1 VHFLKV
7 DIGRNAF
14 IIASLV
20 TEDTVS
26 PDDEDSSIRGRIDR
40 FFDTRAKEQQDL
52 ISTALGGEVTE
63 EKISKKPPP
72 KLAQTK
78 PSKKIH
84 KVKESKKPS
93 ELAKPKTPE
102 VEISPIARSFVRL
115 TTDYPPI
122 TLGIMTVIMLFML
135 IGIGKTNI
143 NGAMEVYLPKGSVE
157 EKLLLEVREDWSTD
171 IIVIYVETDNVYDLS
186 NKANITNRQVL
197 LEMDYIERTVD
208 YQGQTEVGGA
218 GIVPSDGGIVD
229 NVVWSFSV
237 STLIKEL
244 HSTNS
249 RVYDAIIENSNEWAA
264 AETSGGTSSFAEIV
278 AQAAQVA
285 KDSAVESGQLNHY
298 EIPSQSDIDDIVQ
311 DLPPSVLEKVMRDT
325 NGDGIWDTAVILF
338 GITSD
343 VPPPEIIDEI
353 DRVMNNRGE
362 GLGRPEGQVYSRMM
376 LTGPVPVTQ
385 AITERSFSEFWRVF
399 PIGVV
404 LCSIAIFLIQKKI
417 RAVLISGVPTLYSI
431 FITYGIIGWCQIEAT
446 PTIIALGPILMA
458 LGVAYGLHLSNRFT
472 EEEGPNAQIKM
483 MKALST
489 TGRAIALS
497 AMTTMIGFGSLM
509 YTNLGPVFTVGLSL
523 TLGIF
528 VCLLCTFIM
537 SPALAVLTDYNYK
550 RKEGEWH
557 RLAQVV
563 TEHNKPVL
571 AVLLAITLISVGVL
585 PLLQTNID
593 YLDMVPDDEPTLEG
607 IIKYSTEFNAG
618 AFGMMIA
625 RGDFQNNYDEIED
638 DAVDHLDQVDLLV
651 AGSEDGNREGL
662 NDVEDVTAI
671 SLTEVMKAVKFS
683 SNQSTTL
690 DNILNLLGLEEGIER
705 SFWEIL
711 HEEEV
716 AYSSIPTVGRDFQ
729 KFLLNVFYDSITPEA
744 ISMIM
749 DCPIEGGFFKCK
761 FSKTLIY
768 VDMPLKDI
776 KGMESAVIGVNE
788 VRNGHEYAPVQISEL
803 TGVAAIGTS
812 VNAQLIS
819 SQINTLVICI
829 VLVFFVLTLTFGR
842 NWKLGLITT
851 LPVVWVVSLEPL
863 TFVALGQPLSLVTV
877 MIGSIV
883 IGVGID
889 FSIHITQRVM
899 ERGVNLPS
907 VYNATAKTAQTLAEA
922 TVVTLVGLSAAFAI
936 NISAL
941 WWFVFIIVVL
951 LIASMISAMFLL
963 PALYAQVIKSGGT
976 LS

>member
-1 VHFLKV
+1 V
-7 DIGRNAF
+7 
-14 IIASLV
+14 S
-20 TEDTVS
+20 EDDKNS
-26 PDDEDSSIRGRIDR
+26 GLRGRIDR
-40 FFDTRAKEQQDL
+40 FFDRRAEVQQEL
-52 ISTALGGEVTE
+52 ISKALGGEGLENTS
-63 EKISKKPPP
+63 KIVSSKEPS
-72 KLAQTK
+72 KLATPVASQ
-78 PSKKIH
+78 KIH
-84 KVKESKKPS
+84 KVKKSNNSSK
-93 ELAKPKTPE
+93 LAGTSTTDR
-102 VEISPIARSFVRL
+102 EISPIARSFVHL

-157 EKLLLEVREDWSTD
+157 EALLLEVREDWSTD
-171 IIVIYVETDNVYDLS
+171 IIVIYVETDNAYDVS
-186 NKANITNRQVL
+186 SKANITSRQVL
-197 LEMDYIERTVD
+197 LEMDHIERTVD
-208 YQGQTEVGGA
+208 PIGQEEQGGA
-218 GIVPSDGGIVD
+218 GLVPSDGGVQD

-249 RVYDAIIENSNEWAA
+249 RVYDAIIENSGDW
-264 AETSGGTSSFAEIV
+264 SDSSSDGATVAFAELIEQG
-278 AQAAQVA
+278 ALVA
-285 KDSAVESGQLNHY
+285 KESAVEAGTLNHY
-298 EIPSQSDIDDIVQ
+298 EIPSQSDIDEIVK
-311 DLPPSVLEKVMRDT
+311 DLPPAVLEKVLRDT

-338 GITSD
+338 GVTSD
-343 VPPPEIIDEI
+343 VSPPEIIDKVNE
-353 DRVMNNRGE
+353 VMINRGE
-362 GLGRPEGQVYSRMM
+362 DMGRPDGQTYSRMM

-417 RAVLISGVPTLYSI
+417 RAVLIAGVPTLYSI
-431 FITYGIIGWCQIEAT
+431 FITYGFIGWSGIEAT

-472 EEEGPNAQIKM
+472 EEEGENAQIKM

-497 AMTTMIGFGSLM
+497 ALTTMIGFGSLM

-523 TLGIF
+523 TIGIF
-528 VCLLCTFIM
+528 VCLVCTFVM
-537 SPALAVLTDYNYK
+537 SPAIAVLTNYNYK
-550 RKEGEWH
+550 REEGEWH
-557 RLAQVV
+557 KLAKVV

-571 AVLLAITLISVGVL
+571 AVLLVVTLLSVGVL
-585 PLLQTNID
+585 PLLETNID
-593 YLDMVPDDEPTLEG
+593 YLDMVPDDEPTLIG
-607 IIKYSTEFNAG
+607 IVKYSTEFNAG

-625 RGDFQNNYDEIED
+625 RGDFQNGYDEVTN

-651 AGSEDGNREGL
+651 AGTKDGNRDGL
-662 NDVEDVTAI
+662 NDVPDVTAI

-683 SNQSTTL
+683 TNQSSTL
-690 DNILNLLGLEEGIER
+690 DSTLDLFGIDDGIER

-711 HEEEV
+711 HEDQV
-716 AYSSIPTVGRDFQ
+716 ANNQIVGRDLQ
-729 KFLLNVFYDSITPEA
+729 KFILNVFYDSITPEA
-744 ISMIM
+744 LSMIM
-749 DCPIEGGFFKCK
+749 DCSPDTSGSVECK

-776 KGMESAVIGVNE
+776 KGMETAVIGVNAI
-788 VRNGHEYAPVQISEL
+788 RNEHAYAPVKMSEL

-819 SQINTLVICI
+819 SQINTLVICL
-829 VLVFFVLTLTFGR
+829 VLVFGILTLTFGR

-851 LPVVWVVSLEPL
+851 IPVIWVVSLEPL
-863 TFVALGQPLSLVTV
+863 TFVLLGQPLSLVTV

-889 FSIHITQRVM
+889 FSIHITQRVIEGGM
-899 ERGVNLPS
+899 NMPS
-907 VYNATAKTAQTLAEA
+907 VYNAIARTAQTLFEA
-922 TVVTLVGLSAAFAI
+922 TLVTLVGLTSAFAI
-936 NISAL
+936 KISAL

-963 PALYAQVIKSGGT
+963 PALYSQIFKSGGT
-976 LS
+976 LE

>member
-1 VHFLKV
+1 L
-7 DIGRNAF
+7 
-14 IIASLV
+14 
-20 TEDTVS
+20 
-26 PDDEDSSIRGRIDR
+26 
-40 FFDTRAKEQQDL
+40 
-52 ISTALGGEVTE
+52 
-63 EKISKKPPP
+63 
-72 KLAQTK
+72 
-78 PSKKIH
+78 
-84 KVKESKKPS
+84 
-93 ELAKPKTPE
+93 
-102 VEISPIARSFVRL
+102 
-115 TTDYPPI
+115 
-122 TLGIMTVIMLFML
+122 
-135 IGIGKTNI
+135 
-143 NGAMEVYLPKGSVE
+143 
-157 EKLLLEVREDWSTD
+157 
-171 IIVIYVETDNVYDLS
+171 
-186 NKANITNRQVL
+186 
-197 LEMDYIERTVD
+197 
-208 YQGQTEVGGA
+208 
-218 GIVPSDGGIVD
+218 
-229 NVVWSFSV
+229 
-237 STLIKEL
+237 
-244 HSTNS
+244 
-249 RVYDAIIENSNEWAA
+249 
-264 AETSGGTSSFAEIV
+264 AEIL

-311 DLPPSVLEKVMRDT
+311 DLPPSVLEKVIRDT

-343 VPPPEIIDEI
+343 VPPPEIIDEV
-353 DRVMNNRGE
+353 DRVMNSRGE
-362 GLGRPEGQVYSRMM
+362 GLGRPDGQVYSRMM

-404 LCSIAIFLIQKKI
+404 LCSIAIFLIQKRI

-431 FITYGIIGWCQIEAT
+431 FITYGIIGWGQIEAT

-489 TGRAIALS
+489 TGRAIVLS

-550 RKEGEWH
+550 KEEGEWH

-625 RGDFQNNYDEIED
+625 RGDFQNNFDEIED

-651 AGSEDGNREGL
+651 AGAEDGNREGL

-690 DNILNLLGLEEGIER
+690 DNLLDLLGLEEGIER
-705 SFWEIL
+705 SFWEVL
-711 HEEEV
+711 HEEEI

-749 DCPIEGGFFKCK
+749 DCPIEDGMFKCK

-776 KGMESAVIGVNE
+776 RGMETAVIGVNE
-788 VRNGHEYAPVQISEL
+788 VRNGHEYAPVQISPL

-842 NWKLGLITT
+842 NWKIGLLTT

-922 TVVTLVGLSAAFAI
+922 TAVTLVGLTSAFAI

>member
-1 VHFLKV
+1 MNYLLSP
-7 DIGRNAF
+7 
-14 IIASLV
+14 SLV
-20 TEDTVS
+20 SYSDIVSEDDKNS
-26 PDDEDSSIRGRIDR
+26 GLRGRIDR
-40 FFDTRAKEQQDL
+40 FFDRRAEVQQEL
-52 ISTALGGEVTE
+52 ISKALGGEVLENTS
-63 EKISKKPPP
+63 KIVSSKEPS
-72 KLAQTK
+72 KLATPVASQ
-78 PSKKIH
+78 KIH
-84 KVKESKKPS
+84 KVKKSNNSSK
-93 ELAKPKTPE
+93 LAGTSTTDR
-102 VEISPIARSFVRL
+102 EISPIARSFVHL

-157 EKLLLEVREDWSTD
+157 EALLLEVREDWSTD
-171 IIVIYVETDNVYDLS
+171 IIVIYVETDNAYDVS
-186 NKANITNRQVL
+186 SKANITSRQVL
-197 LEMDYIERTVD
+197 LEMDHIERTVD
-208 YQGQTEVGGA
+208 PIGQEEQGGA
-218 GIVPSDGGIVD
+218 GLVPSDGGVQD

-249 RVYDAIIENSNEWAA
+249 RVYDAIIENSGDW
-264 AETSGGTSSFAEIV
+264 SDSSSDGATVAFAELIEQG
-278 AQAAQVA
+278 ALVA
-285 KDSAVESGQLNHY
+285 KESAVEAGTLNHY
-298 EIPSQSDIDDIVQ
+298 EIPSQSDIDEIVK
-311 DLPPSVLEKVMRDT
+311 DLPPAVLEKVLRDT

-338 GITSD
+338 GVTSD
-343 VPPPEIIDEI
+343 VSPPEIIDKVNE
-353 DRVMNNRGE
+353 VMINRGE
-362 GLGRPEGQVYSRMM
+362 DMGRPDGQTYSRMM

-417 RAVLISGVPTLYSI
+417 RAVLIAGVPTLYSI
-431 FITYGIIGWCQIEAT
+431 FITYGFIGWSGIEAT

-472 EEEGPNAQIKM
+472 EEEGENAQIKM

-497 AMTTMIGFGSLM
+497 ALTTMIGFGSLM

-523 TLGIF
+523 TIGIF
-528 VCLLCTFIM
+528 VCLVCTFVM
-537 SPALAVLTDYNYK
+537 SPAIAVLTNYNYK
-550 RKEGEWH
+550 REEGEWH
-557 RLAQVV
+557 KLAKVV

-571 AVLLAITLISVGVL
+571 AVLLVVTLLSVGVL
-585 PLLQTNID
+585 PLLETNID
-593 YLDMVPDDEPTLEG
+593 YLDMVPDDEPTLIG
-607 IIKYSTEFNAG
+607 IVKYSTEFNAG

-625 RGDFQNNYDEIED
+625 RGDFQNGYDEVTN

-651 AGSEDGNREGL
+651 AGTKDGNRDGL
-662 NDVEDVTAI
+662 NDVPDVTAI

-683 SNQSTTL
+683 TNQSSTL
-690 DNILNLLGLEEGIER
+690 DSTLDLFGIDDGIER

-711 HEEEV
+711 HEDQV
-716 AYSSIPTVGRDFQ
+716 ANNQIVGRDLQ
-729 KFLLNVFYDSITPEA
+729 KFILNVFYDSITPEA
-744 ISMIM
+744 LSMIM
-749 DCPIEGGFFKCK
+749 DCSPDTSGSVECK

-776 KGMESAVIGVNE
+776 KGMETAVIGVNAI
-788 VRNGHEYAPVQISEL
+788 RNEHAYAPVKMSEL

-819 SQINTLVICI
+819 SQINTLVICL
-829 VLVFFVLTLTFGR
+829 VLVFGILTLTFGR

-851 LPVVWVVSLEPL
+851 IPVIWVVSLEPL
-863 TFVALGQPLSLVTV
+863 TFVLLGQPLSLVTV

-889 FSIHITQRVM
+889 FSIHITQRVIEGGM
-899 ERGVNLPS
+899 NMPS
-907 VYNATAKTAQTLAEA
+907 VYNAIARTAQTLFEA
-922 TVVTLVGLSAAFAI
+922 TLVTLVGLTSAFAI
-936 NISAL
+936 KISAL

-963 PALYAQVIKSGGT
+963 PALYSQIFKSGGT
-976 LS
+976 LE

>member
-1 VHFLKV
+1 M
-7 DIGRNAF
+7 
-14 IIASLV
+14 S
-20 TEDTVS
+20 
-26 PDDEDSSIRGRIDR
+26 DEKKDSGFRSRIDS
-40 FFDTRAKEQQDL
+40 FFDKQAKEQQNLLQGKIGDKQ
-52 ISTALGGEVTE
+52 ILGSWGD
-63 EKISKKPPP
+63 SKDN
-72 KLAQTK
+72 TK
-78 PSKKIH
+78 SLSKAKAH
-84 KVKESKKPS
+84 KVKESKRKLS
-93 ELAKPKTPE
+93 KSDAKD
-102 VEISPIARSFVRL
+102 VEISPLARNFVRV
-115 TTDYPPI
+115 TTDYPPLTI
-122 TLGIMTVIMLFML
+122 GIMTAITLFML
-135 IGIGKTNI
+135 IGIGKMNI

-157 EKLLLEVREDWSTD
+157 EELLLEVREDYSTD
-171 IIVIYVETDNVYDLS
+171 IIVIYVETDNAYDIS
-186 NKANITNRQVL
+186 SSANITNRQVL
-197 LEMDYIERTVD
+197 LELDYIERTVD
-208 YQGQTEVGGA
+208 ENGQTEKGGA
-218 GIVPSDGGIVD
+218 GVVPSDGGLTD
-229 NVVWSFSV
+229 NVVWSFSI

-249 RVYDAIIENSNEWAA
+249 RVYDAIIENSAEWSEAN
-264 AETSGGTSSFAEIV
+264 SDGGTSSGAELLGQL
-278 AQAAQVA
+278 AQLA

-298 EIPSQSDIDDIVQ
+298 EIPSQSDIDSIVD
-311 DLPPSVLEKVMRDT
+311 DLPPAVVEKVMRDT
-325 NGDGIWDTAVILF
+325 NDDGIWDTAVILF

-343 VPPPEIIDEI
+343 VPPPIIIDE
-353 DRVMNNRGE
+353 VAFAMENRGR
-362 GLGRPEGQVYSRMM
+362 GLHEENGNRPNGETYSRMM

-404 LCSIAIFLIQKKI
+404 MCGVAMFLIQKKI
-417 RAVLISGVPTLYSI
+417 RAVMIAGIPTLYSI
-431 FITYGIIGWCQIEAT
+431 FITYGIIGWGGLEAT

-472 EEEGPNAQIKM
+472 EEEGPTAQIRM
-483 MKALST
+483 MKAMST

-523 TLGIF
+523 TLGIL

-537 SPALAVLTDYNYK
+537 SPAIAVLTNYDHK
-550 RKEGEWH
+550 KVEGEWH
-557 RLAQVV
+557 RLAKTV
-563 TEHNKPVL
+563 TERNKPVL
-571 AVLLAITLISVGVL
+571 AILATATLLSIGLL
-585 PLLQTNID
+585 PLLETNID
-593 YLDMVPDDEPTLEG
+593 YLDMVPDDEPTLIG
-607 IIKYSTEFNAG
+607 IVKYSTEFNAG

-625 RGDFQNNYDEIED
+625 RGDFQNDYDESAD

-651 AGSEDGNREGL
+651 AGSDDGVREGL
-662 NDVEDVTAI
+662 NDVPDVTAI

-683 SNQSTTL
+683 TNQSSTL
-690 DNILNLLGLEEGIER
+690 DNILDIFLLEEGIER
-705 SFWEIL
+705 SFWDVL
-711 HEEEV
+711 HEEEI
-716 AYSSIPTVGRDFQ
+716 AYSSIPGVGRDFQ

-744 ISMIM
+744 KSMIM
-749 DCPIEGGFFKCK
+749 DCSPDNTGQVDCK
-761 FSKTLIY
+761 YSKTLIY

-776 KGMESAVIGVNE
+776 KGMEIAVIGVNE
-788 VRNGHEYAPVQISEL
+788 VRDDHEYAPVKISPL

-819 SQINTLVICI
+819 SQITTLVICI

-851 LPVVWVVSLEPL
+851 LPVVWVISLEPL

-889 FSIHITQRVM
+889 FSIHITQRVIENGM
-899 ERGVNLPS
+899 NMPS
-907 VYNATAKTAQTLAEA
+907 VYNAIAKTAQTLAEA
-922 TVVTLVGLSAAFAI
+922 TLVTLVGLTAAFAI
-936 NISAL
+936 KISAL

-963 PALYAQVIKSGGT
+963 PALYSLIIKSGGT

>member
-1 VHFLKV
+1 MNYLLSP
-7 DIGRNAF
+7 
-14 IIASLV
+14 SLV
-20 TEDTVS
+20 SYSDIVSEDDKNS
-26 PDDEDSSIRGRIDR
+26 GLRGRIDR
-40 FFDTRAKEQQDL
+40 FFDRRAEVQQEL
-52 ISTALGGEVTE
+52 ISKALGGEVLENTS
-63 EKISKKPPP
+63 KIVSSKEPS
-72 KLAQTK
+72 KLATPVASQ
-78 PSKKIH
+78 KIH
-84 KVKESKKPS
+84 KVKKSNNSSK
-93 ELAKPKTPE
+93 LAGTSTTDR
-102 VEISPIARSFVRL
+102 EISPIARSFVHL

-157 EKLLLEVREDWSTD
+157 EALLLEVREDWSTD
-171 IIVIYVETDNVYDLS
+171 IIVIYVETDNAYDVS
-186 NKANITNRQVL
+186 SKANITSRQVL
-197 LEMDYIERTVD
+197 LEMDHIERTVD
-208 YQGQTEVGGA
+208 PIGQEEQGGA
-218 GIVPSDGGIVD
+218 GLVPSDGGVQD

-249 RVYDAIIENSNEWAA
+249 RVYDAIIENSGDW
-264 AETSGGTSSFAEIV
+264 SDSSSDGATVAFAELIEQG
-278 AQAAQVA
+278 ALVA
-285 KDSAVESGQLNHY
+285 KESAVEAGTLNHY
-298 EIPSQSDIDDIVQ
+298 EIPSQSDIDEIVQ
-311 DLPPSVLEKVMRDT
+311 DLPPAVLEKVLRDT

-338 GITSD
+338 GVTSD
-343 VPPPEIIDEI
+343 VSPPEIIDKVNE
-353 DRVMNNRGE
+353 VMINRGE
-362 GLGRPEGQVYSRMM
+362 DMGRPDGQTYSRMM

-417 RAVLISGVPTLYSI
+417 RAVLIAGVPTLYSI
-431 FITYGIIGWCQIEAT
+431 FITYGFIGWSGIEAT

-472 EEEGPNAQIKM
+472 EEEGENAQIKM

-497 AMTTMIGFGSLM
+497 ALTTMIGFGSLM

-523 TLGIF
+523 TIGIF
-528 VCLLCTFIM
+528 VCLVCTFVM
-537 SPALAVLTDYNYK
+537 SPAIAVLTNYNYK
-550 RKEGEWH
+550 REEGEWH
-557 RLAQVV
+557 KLAKVV

-571 AVLLAITLISVGVL
+571 AVLLVVTLLSVGVL
-585 PLLQTNID
+585 PLLETNID
-593 YLDMVPDDEPTLEG
+593 YLDMVPDDEPTLIG
-607 IIKYSTEFNAG
+607 IVKYSTEFNAG

-625 RGDFQNNYDEIED
+625 RGDFQNGYDEVTN

-651 AGSEDGNREGL
+651 AGTKDGNRDGL
-662 NDVEDVTAI
+662 NDVPDVTAI

-683 SNQSTTL
+683 TNQSSTL
-690 DNILNLLGLEEGIER
+690 DSTLDLFGIDDGIER

-711 HEEEV
+711 HEDQV
-716 AYSSIPTVGRDFQ
+716 ANNQIVGRDLQ
-729 KFLLNVFYDSITPEA
+729 KFILNVFYDSITPEA
-744 ISMIM
+744 LSMIM
-749 DCPIEGGFFKCK
+749 DCSPDTSGSVECK

-776 KGMESAVIGVNE
+776 KGMETAVIGVNAI
-788 VRNGHEYAPVQISEL
+788 RNEHAYAPVKMSEL

-819 SQINTLVICI
+819 SQINTLVICL
-829 VLVFFVLTLTFGR
+829 VLVFGILTLTFGR

-851 LPVVWVVSLEPL
+851 IPVIWVVSLEPL
-863 TFVALGQPLSLVTV
+863 TFVLLGQPLSLVTV

-889 FSIHITQRVM
+889 FSIHITQRVIEGGM
-899 ERGVNLPS
+899 NMPS
-907 VYNATAKTAQTLAEA
+907 VYNAIARTAQTLFEA
-922 TVVTLVGLSAAFAI
+922 TLVTLVGLTSAFAI
-936 NISAL
+936 KISAL

-963 PALYAQVIKSGGT
+963 PALYSQIFKSGGT
-976 LS
+976 LE

>member
-1 VHFLKV
+1 MSGDKK
-7 DIGRNAF
+7 
-14 IIASLV
+14 
-20 TEDTVS
+20 
-26 PDDEDSSIRGRIDR
+26 DSGFRGRIDR
-40 FFDTRAKEQQDL
+40 FFDKQAKEQQNL
-52 ISTALGGEVTE
+52 LQGKIGGTSIRDSWEDV
-63 EKISKKPPP
+63 KSKVGGKKSSKPIP
-72 KLAQTK
+72 KA
-78 PSKKIH
+78 H
-84 KVKESKKPS
+84 KVKESKTYLSKS
-93 ELAKPKTPE
+93 KAKE
-102 VEISPIARSFVRL
+102 VDISPLARSFVRV

-122 TLGIMTVIMLFML
+122 TVGIMTAITLFML
-135 IGIGKTNI
+135 MGIGKMNI

-157 EKLLLEVREDWSTD
+157 EELLLEVREDYSTD
-171 IIVIYVETDNVYDLS
+171 IIVIYVETDNAYDVS
-186 NKANITNRQVL
+186 SSANITNRQVL
-197 LEMDYIERTVD
+197 LELDYIERTVD
-208 YQGQTEVGGA
+208 EIGQIESGGA
-218 GIVPSDGGIVD
+218 GVVPSDGGLID
-229 NVVWSFSV
+229 NVVWSFSI

-249 RVYDAIIENSNEWAA
+249 RVYDAIIKNSDEWAA
-264 AETSGGTSSFAEIV
+264 SETDGATASLAEVIGQT
-278 AQAAQVA
+278 AQVA
-285 KDSAVESGQLNHY
+285 KDSAVQSGQLNHY
-298 EIPSQSDIDDIVQ
+298 EIPSQSNIDDIVQ
-311 DLPPSVLEKVMRDT
+311 DLPPAVVEKVLRDT

-343 VPPPEIIDEI
+343 VPPPLIIDEVDI
-353 DRVMNNRGE
+353 AMKTRGIGLNEENGNRPNGE
-362 GLGRPEGQVYSRMM
+362 TYSRMM

-404 LCSIAIFLIQKKI
+404 MCGVAMFLIQKKI
-417 RAVLISGVPTLYSI
+417 RAVMIAGIPTLYSI
-431 FITYGIIGWCQIEAT
+431 FITYGIIGWGGLEAT

-472 EEEGPNAQIKM
+472 EEEGPTAQIRM
-483 MKALST
+483 MKAMST

-537 SPALAVLTDYNYK
+537 SPAIAVWTNYDHK
-550 RKEGEWH
+550 KVEGEWH
-557 RLAQVV
+557 GLAKLV
-563 TEHNKPVL
+563 TERNKPVL
-571 AVLLAITLISVGVL
+571 AILATVTLLSIGVL

-593 YLDMVPDDEPTLEG
+593 YLDMVPDDEPTLIG
-607 IIKYSTEFNAG
+607 IVKYSKEFNAG

-651 AGSEDGNREGL
+651 AGTDDGNREGL
-662 NDVEDVTAI
+662 NDVTDVTAI

-690 DNILNLLGLEEGIER
+690 DNIFDLIGLEEGIER
-705 SFWEIL
+705 SFWEVL
-711 HEEEV
+711 HEEEI
-716 AYSSIPTVGRDFQ
+716 ADSSIPTIGRDFQ

-744 ISMIM
+744 LSMIM
-749 DCPIEGGFFKCK
+749 DCSPDDSAQVSCK

-776 KGMESAVIGVNE
+776 KGMETAVVGVNE
-788 VRNGHEYAPVQISEL
+788 VRDNHEYAPIKISAL

-819 SQINTLVICI
+819 SQITTLVICI

-851 LPVVWVVSLEPL
+851 LPVIWVISLEPL

-889 FSIHITQRVM
+889 FSIHITQRVIEGGINM
-899 ERGVNLPS
+899 PS
-907 VYNATAKTAQTLAEA
+907 VYNAIARTAQTLAEA
-922 TVVTLVGLSAAFAI
+922 TLVTLVGLTAAFAI
-936 NISAL
+936 KISAL

-963 PALYAQVIKSGGT
+963 PALYSLVIKSGGT

>member
-1 VHFLKV
+1 
-7 DIGRNAF
+7 
-14 IIASLV
+14 
-20 TEDTVS
+20 VS
-26 PDDEDSSIRGRIDR
+26 PDDEDSGIRGRIDR
-40 FFDTRAKEQQDL
+40 FFDKRAKEQQDL
-52 ISTALGGEVTE
+52 ISSALGGEIVE
-63 EKISKKPPP
+63 EKVTKPS

-78 PSKKIH
+78 ESKKIH
-84 KVKESKKPS
+84 KVKTSKKAP
-93 ELAKPKTPE
+93 EEIKKEVVE

-122 TLGIMTVIMLFML
+122 TIGIMTAIMLLML

-157 EKLLLEVREDWSTD
+157 EELLLEVREDWSTD
-171 IIVIYVETDNVYDLS
+171 IIVIYVETENVYDMS
-186 NKANITNRQVL
+186 NKANITSRQVL

-208 YQGQTEVGGA
+208 PQGQTEEGGA
-218 GIVPSDGGIVD
+218 GIVPSDGGVYD
-229 NVVWSFSV
+229 NVVWSFSI

-249 RVYDAIIENSNEWAA
+249 RVYDALITNSDEWAA
-264 AETSGGTSSFAEIV
+264 ASSDGATAGIAELLG
-278 AQAAQVA
+278 QAAQIA

-311 DLPPSVLEKVMRDT
+311 DLPSAVLEKVIRDT

-343 VPPPEIIDEI
+343 VPPPIIIDEVDFAMN
-353 DRVMNNRGE
+353 DRGN
-362 GLGRPEGQVYSRMM
+362 GLARPEGQTYSRMM

-404 LCSIAIFLIQKKI
+404 LCSIAIFLIQRRI

-431 FITYGIIGWCQIEAT
+431 FITYGFIGWFQIEAT

-472 EEEGPNAQIKM
+472 EEEGENAQIKM

-528 VCLLCTFIM
+528 ICLLCTFIM
-537 SPALAVLTDYNYK
+537 SPAIAVLTEYNY
-550 RKEGEWH
+550 RKEEGEWH
-557 RLAQVV
+557 QLAQTV
-563 TEHNKPVL
+563 TEHNKPIL
-571 AVLLAITLISVGVL
+571 AILLATTLLSVGVL

-607 IIKYSTEFNAG
+607 IVKYSTEFNAG

-625 RGDFQNNYDEIED
+625 RGDFQNNYDELTE

-671 SLTEVMKAVKFS
+671 SLTEVMKAVRFS
-683 SNQSTTL
+683 SNQSAIL
-690 DNILNLLGLEEGIER
+690 DEILNLAGQEDGLER
-705 SFWEIL
+705 SFWELL
-711 HEEEV
+711 HEEQI
-716 AYSSIPTVGRDFQ
+716 ADNILVGRDAQ
-729 KFLLNVFYDSITPEA
+729 KFILNVFYDSITPEA

-749 DCPIEGGFFKCK
+749 DCSPDEAGSVECK
-761 FSKTLIY
+761 YSKTLIY

-776 KGMESAVIGVNE
+776 KGMEAAVIGVNE
-788 VRNGHEYAPVQISEL
+788 IRNEHEYAPVKMSEL

-829 VLVFFVLTLTFGR
+829 VLVFFVLSLTFGR
-842 NWKLGLITT
+842 NWKIGLITT

-922 TVVTLVGLSAAFAI
+922 TTVTLVGLTAAFAI

-963 PALYAQVIKSGGT
+963 PAIYAQVVKSGGT
-976 LS
+976 LE

>member
-1 VHFLKV
+1 
-7 DIGRNAF
+7 
-14 IIASLV
+14 
-20 TEDTVS
+20 VS
-26 PDDEDSSIRGRIDR
+26 SGDENSGIRGRIDR
-40 FFDTRAKEQQDL
+40 FFDKRAKEQQDL
-52 ISTALGGEVTE
+52 ISTALGGEVVD
-63 EKISKKPPP
+63 EKVTKPSKST
-72 KLAQTK
+72 QTK
-78 PSKKIH
+78 KSKKIH
-84 KVKESKKPS
+84 KVKTSNKAPEPIKK
-93 ELAKPKTPE
+93 EEAE

-122 TLGIMTVIMLFML
+122 TIGIMTAIMLLML

-157 EKLLLEVREDWSTD
+157 EELLLEVREDWSTD
-171 IIVIYVETDNVYDLS
+171 IIVIYVETDNVYDMS
-186 NKANITNRQVL
+186 NKANITSRQVL

-208 YQGQTEVGGA
+208 PQGQTEEGGA
-218 GIVPSDGGIVD
+218 GIVPSDGGVYD

-249 RVYDAIIENSNEWAA
+249 RVYDALIDNSGEWAA
-264 AETSGGTSSFAEIV
+264 AETDNFVKEAIEFFGV
-278 AQAAQVA
+278 AAQSA
-285 KDSAVESGQLNHY
+285 KDAAVGAGQLNHY
-298 EIPSQSDIDDIVQ
+298 EIPSQSEIDDIVQ
-311 DLPPSVLEKVMRDT
+311 DLPPSVLEKVIRDT

-343 VPPPEIIDEI
+343 VPPPIIIDEVDFAMN
-353 DRVMNNRGE
+353 DRGN
-362 GLGRPEGQVYSRMM
+362 GLGRPDGQTFSRMM

-404 LCSIAIFLIQKKI
+404 LCSIAIFMIQRRI
-417 RAVLISGVPTLYSI
+417 RAVMISGVPTLYSI
-431 FITYGIIGWCQIEAT
+431 FITYGFIGWFQIEAT

-472 EEEGPNAQIKM
+472 EEEGENAQIKM

-528 VCLLCTFIM
+528 ICLLCTFIM
-537 SPALAVLTDYNYK
+537 SPAIAVLTEYNY
-550 RKEGEWH
+550 RKEEGEWH
-557 RLAQVV
+557 KLAQIV
-563 TEHNKPVL
+563 TEHNKPIL
-571 AVLLAITLISVGVL
+571 AILLATTLLSVGVL

-607 IIKYSTEFNAG
+607 IVKYSTEFNAG

-625 RGDFQNNYDEIED
+625 RGDFQNDYDEENS

-651 AGSEDGNREGL
+651 AGNPKDERPGL

-671 SLTEVMKAVKFS
+671 SLTEVMKAVTIS
-683 SNQSTTL
+683 TNQSKLL
-690 DNILNLLGLEEGIER
+690 DSFLNIIGRDEGAER
-705 SFWEIL
+705 SFWQIL

-716 AYSSIPTVGRDFQ
+716 AQSSIPTVGRGFQ

-744 ISMIM
+744 LSMIM
-749 DCPIEGGFFKCK
+749 NCSPDESGSVECL

-776 KGMESAVIGVNE
+776 KGMEAAVIGVNE
-788 VRNGHEYAPVQISEL
+788 VRDDYEYAPVKMSQL

-829 VLVFFVLTLTFGR
+829 VLVFIVLSLTFGR
-842 NWKLGLITT
+842 NWKIGLITT
-851 LPVVWVVSLEPL
+851 LPVIWVVSLEPL

-899 ERGVNLPS
+899 EKGVNLPS

-922 TVVTLVGLSAAFAI
+922 TAVTLVGLTAAFAI

-963 PALYAQVIKSGGT
+963 PAIYAQVVKSGGT
-976 LS
+976 LE

>member
-1 VHFLKV
+1 M
-7 DIGRNAF
+7 
-14 IIASLV
+14 S
-20 TEDTVS
+20 
-26 PDDEDSSIRGRIDR
+26 DEKKDSGFRGRIDR
-40 FFDTRAKEQQDL
+40 FFDKQAKEQQNL
-52 ISTALGGEVTE
+52 LQGKVGGTSITDTWEEV
-63 EKISKKPPP
+63 KGKVGGKKSKAAIP
-72 KLAQTK
+72 KA
-78 PSKKIH
+78 H
-84 KVKESKKPS
+84 KVKDS
-93 ELAKPKTPE
+93 KTPISKSEAKE
-102 VEISPIARSFVRL
+102 VVISPLARSFVRV

-122 TLGIMTVIMLFML
+122 TIGIMTVITLFML
-135 IGIGKTNI
+135 IGIGKMNI

-157 EKLLLEVREDWSTD
+157 EELLLEVREDYSTD
-171 IIVIYVETDNVYDLS
+171 IIVIYVETDNAYDVS
-186 NKANITNRQVL
+186 SSANITNKQVL
-197 LEMDYIERTVD
+197 LELDYIERTVD
-208 YQGQTEVGGA
+208 EVGQTESGGA
-218 GIVPSDGGIVD
+218 GVVPSDGGLTD
-229 NVVWSFSV
+229 NVVWSFSI

-249 RVYDAIIENSNEWAA
+249 RVYDAIISNSDEWAA
-264 AETSGGTSSFAEIV
+264 ANSDGGTSSLAEGLGQI
-278 AQAAQVA
+278 AQIA

-298 EIPSQSDIDDIVQ
+298 EIPSQSEIDDIVI
-311 DLPPSVLEKVMRDT
+311 DLPPAVVEKVMRDT
-325 NGDGIWDTAVILF
+325 NGDGVWDTAVILF

-343 VPPPEIIDEI
+343 VPPPVIIDE
-353 DRVMNNRGE
+353 VAVAMETRGE
-362 GLGRPEGQVYSRMM
+362 GLNDENGNRPNGETYSRMM

-404 LCSIAIFLIQKKI
+404 MCGVAMFLIQKKL
-417 RAVLISGVPTLYSI
+417 RAVMIAGIPTLYSI
-431 FITYGIIGWCQIEAT
+431 FITYGIIGWGGLEAT

-472 EEEGPNAQIKM
+472 EEEGETAQIRM
-483 MKALST
+483 MKAMST

-523 TLGIF
+523 TLGIL
-528 VCLLCTFIM
+528 VCLLCTFIL
-537 SPALAVLTDYNYK
+537 SPAIAVLTNYDHK
-550 RKEGEWH
+550 KIEGEWH
-557 RLAQVV
+557 KLAKVV
-563 TEHNKPVL
+563 TERNKPVL
-571 AVLLAITLISVGVL
+571 AILATATLLSVGVL

-593 YLDMVPDDEPTLEG
+593 YLDMVPDDEPTLIG
-607 IIKYSTEFNAG
+607 IVKYSTEFNAG

-625 RGDFQNNYDEIED
+625 RGDFQNDYDENKA

-651 AGSEDGNREGL
+651 AGSDDGTREGL
-662 NDVEDVTAI
+662 NDVPDVTAI

-690 DNILNLLGLEEGIER
+690 DFILDVLLLEEGIER
-705 SFWEIL
+705 SFWDVL
-711 HEEEV
+711 HEDEI
-716 AYSSIPTVGRDFQ
+716 AYSSIPGVGRDFQ

-744 ISMIM
+744 KSMIM
-749 DCPIEGGFFKCK
+749 DCSPDESGQVDCK
-761 FSKTLIY
+761 YSKTLIY

-776 KGMESAVIGVNE
+776 KGMETAVVGVNE
-788 VRNGHEYAPVQISEL
+788 IRDKHEYAPVKISAL

-819 SQINTLVICI
+819 SQITTLVICI

-851 LPVVWVVSLEPL
+851 LPVIWVISLEPL

-889 FSIHITQRVM
+889 FSIHITQRVIEGGM
-899 ERGVNLPS
+899 NMPS
-907 VYNATAKTAQTLAEA
+907 VYNSIAKTAQTLAEA
-922 TVVTLVGLSAAFAI
+922 TLVTLVGLAAAFAI
-936 NISAL
+936 KISAL

-963 PALYAQVIKSGGT
+963 PALYSLIIKSGGT

>member
-1 VHFLKV
+1 M
-7 DIGRNAF
+7 
-14 IIASLV
+14 S
-20 TEDTVS
+20 EDDKNS
-26 PDDEDSSIRGRIDR
+26 GLRGRIDR
-40 FFDTRAKEQQDL
+40 FFDRRAEVQQEL
-52 ISTALGGEVTE
+52 ISKALGGEVLENTS
-63 EKISKKPPP
+63 KIVSSKEPS
-72 KLAQTK
+72 KLATPVASQ
-78 PSKKIH
+78 KIH
-84 KVKESKKPS
+84 KVKKSKNPS
-93 ELAKPKTPE
+93 KLAGTSTTDR
-102 VEISPIARSFVRL
+102 EISPIARSFVHL

-157 EKLLLEVREDWSTD
+157 EALLLEVREDWSTD
-171 IIVIYVETDNVYDLS
+171 IIVIYVETDNAYDVS
-186 NKANITNRQVL
+186 SKANITSRQVL
-197 LEMDYIERTVD
+197 LEMDHIERTVD
-208 YQGQTEVGGA
+208 PIGQEEQGGA
-218 GIVPSDGGIVD
+218 GLVPSDGGVQD

-249 RVYDAIIENSNEWAA
+249 RVYDAIIENSGDW
-264 AETSGGTSSFAEIV
+264 SDSSSDGATVAFAELIEQG
-278 AQAAQVA
+278 ALVA
-285 KDSAVESGQLNHY
+285 KESAVEAGTLNHY
-298 EIPSQSDIDDIVQ
+298 EIPSQSDIDEIVQ
-311 DLPPSVLEKVMRDT
+311 DLPPAVLEKVLRDT

-338 GITSD
+338 GVTSD
-343 VPPPEIIDEI
+343 VSPPEIIDKVDE
-353 DRVMNNRGE
+353 VMNNRGE
-362 GLGRPEGQVYSRMM
+362 DMGRPDGQTYSRMM

-417 RAVLISGVPTLYSI
+417 RAVLIAGVPTLYSI
-431 FITYGIIGWCQIEAT
+431 FITYGFIGWSGIEAT

-472 EEEGPNAQIKM
+472 EEEGENAQIKM

-497 AMTTMIGFGSLM
+497 ALTTMIGFGSLM

-523 TLGIF
+523 TIGIF
-528 VCLLCTFIM
+528 VCLVCTFVM
-537 SPALAVLTDYNYK
+537 SPAIAVLTNYNYK
-550 RKEGEWH
+550 KEEGEWH
-557 RLAQVV
+557 KLAKVV

-571 AVLLAITLISVGVL
+571 AVLLVVTLLSVGVL
-585 PLLQTNID
+585 PLLETNID
-593 YLDMVPDDEPTLEG
+593 YLDMVPDDEPTLIG
-607 IIKYSTEFNAG
+607 IVKYSTEFNAG

-625 RGDFQNNYDEIED
+625 RGDFQNGYDEVTN

-651 AGSEDGNREGL
+651 AGTKDGNRDGL
-662 NDVEDVTAI
+662 NDVPDVTAI

-683 SNQSTTL
+683 TNQSSTL
-690 DNILNLLGLEEGIER
+690 DNTLDLFGIDDGIER

-711 HEEEV
+711 HEDQV
-716 AYSSIPTVGRDFQ
+716 ANNQIVGRDLQ
-729 KFLLNVFYDSITPEA
+729 KFILNVFYDSITPEA
-744 ISMIM
+744 LSMIM
-749 DCPIEGGFFKCK
+749 DCSPDTSGSVECK

-776 KGMESAVIGVNE
+776 KGMEAAVIGVNTI
-788 VRNGHEYAPVQISEL
+788 RNEHAYAPVKMSEL

-819 SQINTLVICI
+819 SQINTLVICL
-829 VLVFFVLTLTFGR
+829 VLVFGILTLTFGR

-851 LPVVWVVSLEPL
+851 IPVIWVVSLEPL
-863 TFVALGQPLSLVTV
+863 TFVLLGQPLSLVTV

-889 FSIHITQRVM
+889 FSIHITQRVIEGGM
-899 ERGVNLPS
+899 NMPS
-907 VYNATAKTAQTLAEA
+907 VYNAIARTAQTLFEA
-922 TVVTLVGLSAAFAI
+922 TLVTLVGLTSAFAI
-936 NISAL
+936 KISAL

-963 PALYAQVIKSGGT
+963 PALYSQIFKSGGT
-976 LS
+976 LE

>member
-1 VHFLKV
+1 
-7 DIGRNAF
+7 
-14 IIASLV
+14 
-20 TEDTVS
+20 
-26 PDDEDSSIRGRIDR
+26 
-40 FFDTRAKEQQDL
+40 
-52 ISTALGGEVTE
+52 
-63 EKISKKPPP
+63 
-72 KLAQTK
+72 
-78 PSKKIH
+78 
-84 KVKESKKPS
+84 
-93 ELAKPKTPE
+93 
-102 VEISPIARSFVRL
+102 
-115 TTDYPPI
+115 
-122 TLGIMTVIMLFML
+122 M
-135 IGIGKTNI
+135 
-143 NGAMEVYLPKGSVE
+143 
-157 EKLLLEVREDWSTD
+157 
-171 IIVIYVETDNVYDLS
+171 S
-186 NKANITNRQVL
+186 NKANITSRQVL

-249 RVYDAIIENSNEWAA
+249 RVYDAIIENSDEWSA
-264 AETSGGTSSFAEIV
+264 AETDGGTSSLAEIL

-311 DLPPSVLEKVMRDT
+311 DLPPSVLEKVIRDT
-325 NGDGIWDTAVILF
+325 NDDGIWDTAVILF

-343 VPPPEIIDEI
+343 VPPPEIIDEV
-353 DRVMNNRGE
+353 DRVMNSRGE
-362 GLGRPEGQVYSRMM
+362 GLGRPDGQVYSRMM

-404 LCSIAIFLIQKKI
+404 LCSIAIFLIQKRI

-431 FITYGIIGWCQIEAT
+431 FITYGIIGWGQIEAT

-489 TGRAIALS
+489 TGRAIVLS

-537 SPALAVLTDYNYK
+537 SPALAVLTDYSYK
-550 RKEGEWH
+550 KEEGEWH

-651 AGSEDGNREGL
+651 AGAEDGNREGL

-683 SNQSTTL
+683 SNQSSTL
-690 DNILNLLGLEEGIER
+690 DNFLDLLGLEEGIER
-705 SFWEIL
+705 SFWEVL

-716 AYSSIPTVGRDFQ
+716 AYSSIPTIGRDFQ

-749 DCPIEGGFFKCK
+749 DCPIEDGMFKCK

-776 KGMESAVIGVNE
+776 RGMEAAVIGVNE
-788 VRNGHEYAPVQISEL
+788 VRDGHEYAPVQISEL

-842 NWKLGLITT
+842 NWKIGLLTT

-899 ERGVNLPS
+899 ERGVNMPS

-922 TVVTLVGLSAAFAI
+922 TAVTLVGLTAAFAI